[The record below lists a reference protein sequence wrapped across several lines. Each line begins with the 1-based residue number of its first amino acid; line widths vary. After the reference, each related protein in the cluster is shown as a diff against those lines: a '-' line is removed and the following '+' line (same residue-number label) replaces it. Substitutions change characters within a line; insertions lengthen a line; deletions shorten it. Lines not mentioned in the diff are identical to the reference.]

1 MNETEILKNI
11 ASFIKDNPNSDIKEK
26 IETLLSG
33 KDEIDYIEATD
44 IINHVRDVLGIP
56 FEPVPVSNFYKVFTK
71 SFNDTIKINIGDC
84 FVHTPIFFESKVIEM
99 LNEILEEI
107 SYEKYHILKKYLES
121 KGCALIDL
129 DAIIRSANKKLKDFN
144 RR

>member
-11 ASFIKDNPNSDIKEK
+11 ASFIKENPNSDIKEK

-33 KDEIDYIEATD
+33 KDEISYIEATD
-44 IINHVRDVLGIP
+44 MINHVRDVLGIP
-56 FEPVPVSNFYKVFTK
+56 SEPVPVSDFYKVFTK
-71 SFNDTIKINIGDC
+71 SFNETIKINIGDC
-84 FVHTPIFFESKVIEM
+84 FVHTPIFFDSKVIEM

-107 SYEKYHILKKYLES
+107 SFEKYYILKKYLES
-121 KGCALIDL
+121 KGCALIDIE
-129 DAIIRSANKKLKDFN
+129 AIIRSATKRLKDSN

>member
-33 KDEIDYIEATD
+33 KDEISYIEATD
-44 IINHVRDVLGIP
+44 IINHVRNVLGIP
-56 FEPVPVSNFYKVFTK
+56 SEPVPVSDFYKVFTK
-71 SFNDTIKINIGDC
+71 SFNETIKINIGDC
-84 FVHTPIFFESKVIEM
+84 FIHTPILFDLKVIEM
-99 LNEILEEI
+99 LNEILADI
-107 SYEKYHILKKYLES
+107 SFERYYILKKYLAS
-121 KGCALIDL
+121 QGCALL
-129 DAIIRSANKKLKDFN
+129 DIEAIIRFANKRLKDSN

>member
-33 KDEIDYIEATD
+33 KDEISFIEAVDMMNHIRKILD
-44 IINHVRDVLGIP
+44 IP
-56 FEPVPVSNFYKVFTK
+56 SEPVPVPDFCKIFTK

-84 FVHTPIFFESKVIEM
+84 FIHTPIFFESKVIKM

-107 SYEKYHILKKYLES
+107 SYEKYYILKKYLES
-121 KGCALIDL
+121 KGCALIDIE
-129 DAIIRSANKKLKDFN
+129 AIIRSANKKLKDSN

>member
-33 KDEIDYIEATD
+33 KDEISYIEATD
-44 IINHVRDVLGIP
+44 IINHVRNVLGIP
-56 FEPVPVSNFYKVFTK
+56 SEPVPVSDFYKVFTK

-84 FVHTPIFFESKVIEM
+84 FIHTPILFESKVIEM

-107 SYEKYHILKKYLES
+107 SYEKYYILKKYLES
-121 KGCALIDL
+121 KCYALIDIE
-129 DAIIRSANKKLKDFN
+129 AIIRSANKKLKDFN

>member
-33 KDEIDYIEATD
+33 KDEISYIEATD
-44 IINHVRDVLGIP
+44 IINHVRNVLGIP
-56 FEPVPVSNFYKVFTK
+56 SEPVPVSDFYKVFTK
-71 SFNDTIKINIGDC
+71 SFNETIKINIGDC
-84 FVHTPIFFESKVIEM
+84 FIHTPILFDLKVIEM
-99 LNEILEEI
+99 LNEILADI
-107 SYEKYHILKKYLES
+107 SFERYYILKKYLAS
-121 KGCALIDL
+121 QGCALL
-129 DAIIRSANKKLKDFN
+129 DIEAIIRSANKRLKDSN

>member
-33 KDEIDYIEATD
+33 KDKIGFIEAVD
-44 IINHVRDVLGIP
+44 MMNHVRRTLGIP
-56 FEPVPVSNFYKVFTK
+56 SEPVPAPDFCKIFTK
-71 SFNDTIKINIGDC
+71 SFNHTIKINIGDC
-84 FVHTPIFFESKVIEM
+84 FIHTPILFESKVIEM
-99 LNEILEEI
+99 INEILADI
-107 SYEKYHILKKYLES
+107 SFEKYYILKKYLES
-121 KGCALIDL
+121 QGCALIDL
-129 DAIIRSANKKLKDFN
+129 EAIIRSANKKLKDSN

>member
-33 KDEIDYIEATD
+33 KDKIGFIEAVD
-44 IINHVRDVLGIP
+44 MMNHVRRTLGIP
-56 FEPVPVSNFYKVFTK
+56 SEPVPAPDFCKIFTK

-84 FVHTPIFFESKVIEM
+84 FIHTPILFESKVIEM
-99 LNEILEEI
+99 INEILADI
-107 SYEKYHILKKYLES
+107 SFEKYYILKKYLES
-121 KGCALIDL
+121 QGCALIDL
-129 DAIIRSANKKLKDFN
+129 EAIIRSANKKLKDSN

>member
-33 KDEIDYIEATD
+33 KDEINLVEIDD
-44 IINHVRDVLGIP
+44 IINHIRRVLGIP
-56 FEPVPVSNFYKVFTK
+56 SEPVPVPDFYKVFTK

-84 FVHTPIFFESKVIEM
+84 LIHTPIFFESKVIEM

-107 SYEKYHILKKYLES
+107 SYEKYYILKKYLES
-121 KGCALIDL
+121 KGCALIDIE
-129 DAIIRSANKKLKDFN
+129 AIIGSANKKLKDFN